1 MALKALPLVCT
12 HYKTACGAKGGS
24 RVTVV
29 YADSVF
35 LLNGAMDYVLL
46 LVTARLAG
54 IPLKRRRYLLAAA
67 LGAVYA
73 VAVFLPGMGF
83 LSAFASKLAVGV
95 LLALIA
101 FGGEEKLLRLVLL
114 LFAVSCAMA
123 GCVLALGL
131 LAGSRVPVSNGIFY
145 TDVDARVLLVAVA
158 AAYLVLTVVFRAAAR
173 HGLGGALVP
182 VKVCVGGRTVQ
193 LTALYDSGNGLRD
206 PAGGGAVLVTAPGSL
221 DSVLPRSVGKLLTP
235 ELLRFPADLLEPLR
249 AAAPAL
255 RPRLLPYRA
264 VGVAGGLLLT
274 IRADWVE
281 VRVRLYDGAPV
292 ALSPTALGTGYAA
305 LWGGEVKRGGNHDR
319 FEERTAAAAD
329 VVGTA
334 AGGGRP
340 LHRRQRYASAAADKG
355 TGSRAAGPAGR

>member
-1 MALKALPLVCT
+1 M
-12 HYKTACGAKGGS
+12 
-24 RVTVV
+24 TVV

-54 IPLKRRRYLLAAA
+54 IPLKRRRYLMAAS

-73 VAVFLPGMGF
+73 VAIFLPGMGF

-101 FGGEEKLLRLVLL
+101 FGGEEKLLRLVLM

-131 LAGSRVPVSNGIFY
+131 LAGSRVPVSNGSFY

-281 VRVRLYDGAPV
+281 VRGRLYDGAPV

>member
-1 MALKALPLVCT
+1 M
-12 HYKTACGAKGGS
+12 
-24 RVTVV
+24 TVV

-35 LLNGAMDYVLL
+35 LLNGAMDYVLF

-54 IPLKRRRYLLAAA
+54 IPLKRRRYALAAL
-67 LGAVYA
+67 LGAFYA
-73 VAVFLPGMGF
+73 VSVFLPGVNF
-83 LSAFASKLAVGV
+83 LSAFPAKLAVGV
-95 LLALIA
+95 LLALVA

-114 LFAVSCAMA
+114 LFAVSCALA

-145 TDVDARVLLVAVA
+145 TDVDAKVLLIATA

-173 HGLGGALVP
+173 YGVGGDLLP
-182 VKVCVGGRTVQ
+182 VTVCVGGRTVR
-193 LTALYDSGNGLRD
+193 LTALHDSGNSLRD
-206 PAGGGAVLVTAPGSL
+206 PAGGGAVLVAAPGSL
-221 DSVLPRSVGKLLTP
+221 NSILPGSVGKLLTP
-235 ELLRFPADLLEPLR
+235 ELLRYPADLLEPLR
-249 AAAPAL
+249 EAAPAL

-281 VRVRLYDGAPV
+281 VRGRLYDGAPV

-340 LHRRQRYASAAADKG
+340 LHRRQRYASATADKG
-355 TGSRAAGPAGR
+355 TGSRSAGPAGR

>member
-1 MALKALPLVCT
+1 M
-12 HYKTACGAKGGS
+12 
-24 RVTVV
+24 TVV

-145 TDVDARVLLVAVA
+145 TAVDARVLLVAVA

-281 VRVRLYDGAPV
+281 VRGRLYDGAPV